1 MWKIGVFVWNLW
13 DHFKAAKFVDQRA
26 KGNFDNSSQWK
37 TEKYFSSLSCYLL
50 IATHGWDYR
59 SAKTVTDYHM
69 YYLADH
75 SDVIRLF
82 YHNIRNFNSNFWYHR
97 IESNYLGAE
106 CLTRPHLCDRGFTVT
121 FNITGKT
128 CYYLLLFSFFFF
140 VAGVYLCGGT
150 FETNTI
156 TNYTCKE
163 SSRHFMWCTGLCY

>member
-1 MWKIGVFVWNLW
+1 MYTLP
-13 DHFKAAKFVDQRA
+13 
-26 KGNFDNSSQWK
+26 
-37 TEKYFSSLSCYLL
+37 CYLL

-140 VAGVYLCGGT
+140 VAGVYLCGGKS
-150 FETNTI
+150 ETNTI

-163 SSRHFMWCTGLCY
+163 SSLHFIRCTGLCY